1 MTLRS
6 FLFLRKHKRACR
18 ELQRIVEANKR
29 KFETQDFAKRRAAA
43 LKRIPKVWA

>member
-18 ELQRIVEANKR
+18 ELQKLVEANKR
-29 KFETQDFAKRRAAA
+29 APATREFIRRRSAM
-43 LKRIPKVWA
+43 LKHTRGVA